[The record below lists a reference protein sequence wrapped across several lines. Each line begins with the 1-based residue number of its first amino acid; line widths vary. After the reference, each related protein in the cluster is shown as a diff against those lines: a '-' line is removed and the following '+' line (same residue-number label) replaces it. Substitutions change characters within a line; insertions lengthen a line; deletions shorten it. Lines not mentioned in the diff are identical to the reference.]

1 MSIPRRAALIALSG
15 LGLLPRDGHAA
26 EEIARLRAVPHSE
39 PMRQLAAGG
48 PSGLLGIGASGA
60 LWALSP
66 AAEAPRRLGEGLDPA
81 TPMAVGHGR
90 IAARRSDGALWV
102 LDGSVVRTSVEAA
115 LAPHAGL
122 LILPLAVIATV
133 LDGRSHR
140 LVRLEPDAAQTWAEV
155 ARSPEAVLP
164 DGRPLQVDLDGSGNG
179 GHLAVL
185 AGPDAERY
193 THGVLGD
200 AVEATRVLY
209 LERHSLQVQRE
220 LSIAAPYVLEDLL
233 LRPVALAP
241 GRSGLL
247 GVRSGPQGAQLL
259 LIDADPARPRAL
271 RVAASG
277 EPLGSANR
285 WLAPTSDGQRML
297 AVHTPH
303 IGGVLH
309 EYRREG
315 ERLVATRL
323 FGDVSNH
330 RIGSREL
337 DLGLW
342 RGRWLML
349 PDQTRKRLRWFD
361 SAAGWR
367 EAAPLPL
374 PAGLVASLALVSV
387 GSAALLLDDGQVM
400 SVTLSAPT

>member
-1 MSIPRRAALIALSG
+1 
-15 LGLLPRDGHAA
+15 
-26 EEIARLRAVPHSE
+26 
-39 PMRQLAAGG
+39 
-48 PSGLLGIGASGA
+48 
-60 LWALSP
+60 
-66 AAEAPRRLGEGLDPA
+66 
-81 TPMAVGHGR
+81 
-90 IAARRSDGALWV
+90 
-102 LDGSVVRTSVEAA
+102 
-115 LAPHAGL
+115 
-122 LILPLAVIATV
+122 
-133 LDGRSHR
+133 
-140 LVRLEPDAAQTWAEV
+140 
-155 ARSPEAVLP
+155 
-164 DGRPLQVDLDGSGNG
+164 
-179 GHLAVL
+179 VL

-200 AVEATRVLY
+200 AVEATRVIY

-220 LSIAAPYVLEDLL
+220 LSIAAPFVLEDLT
-233 LRPVALAP
+233 LRRVAVAP

-259 LIDADPARPRAL
+259 LIDADPTRPRAL
-271 RVAASG
+271 RMAASG

-285 WLAPTSDGQRML
+285 WLAPTGDGQRML

-315 ERLVATRL
+315 ERLIAQRIVA
-323 FGDVSNH
+323 DVSNH

-349 PDQTRKRLRWFD
+349 PDQARKRLRCFD

-374 PAGLVASLALVSV
+374 PAGLLASVVAANAS
-387 GSAALLLDDGQVM
+387 SAALLLDDGQVM